1 MITKKQED
9 LEPTFKPTSSTI
21 YEFADYLTDIIIE
34 IDADKYITYLN
45 HKGCEVFSIKFDDL
59 NREKIRFF
67 DYIASYD
74 RDKLDKHLNDLFM
87 GIIKNPVSIDCDA
100 IKLNRYLFAI
110 HIHATIITFPDN
122 SPRIRIIASQ
132 DQNIETKNLYV
143 IDTLIRIGTFTNTLN
158 EYFESFLS
166 VITSEFGFSSCGI
179 YLKDEKELIAKLLS
193 YKNIEK
199 KLLTQIVQI
208 HVNDRYYS
216 GVLHDGVPI
225 LLGDIP
231 KDTLGI
237 FETYASLYMFPFFSK
252 GKILGSLL
260 LLSEKRTLISNK
272 EFSIFMTI
280 GQEVGTLIEKM
291 LLEEE
296 LYKLS
301 LFALQSP
308 DSIII
313 TNLNGN
319 IEYINPTFTQLTG
332 YTLEEISGKNITFLL
347 TEEGRGLVN
356 FEDLLQATKNG
367 KIKREYFQNHKKNGE
382 LYWVYA
388 TFSPIINTQGTIT
401 SILSIHENV
410 TELKRYTEVINAIIS
425 SIPAIL
431 IEIDANGIITE
442 FHGQKLKDFNL
453 ADNYAIGKSIRD
465 IFPISTNYI
474 DEALNGGKTRF
485 TIDIELNN
493 QQVFFNVDLIF
504 DKIKGKGAIGLAIDI
519 TEEKLSEMKLIESEK
534 ITALGEF
541 IAGIAHEINNPL
553 SYIKNNSE
561 LITNYYDTYTKFFT
575 HLDQL
580 ISAFNISNDFK
591 SKLAVLKKD
600 LELEYINHEFRDV
613 LKENNVGLEL
623 IQRTVTDLQMYSKMD
638 HEEKAFR
645 KIDINEIITS
655 AIRMISYKE
664 KRRITFEQNLAQDSF
679 IYGQTT
685 RLSQV
690 FLNLIKNASE
700 AITEGGIIRVTSR
713 KIGNHLE
720 INIWDNGTGIDPKIL
735 PRLFKPFFTTKLY
748 GKGTGLGLTISKS
761 IIEEHKG
768 SISVQS
774 ETGKYTEFTILFP
787 LNQLPE
793 HG

>member
-1 MITKKQED
+1 
-9 LEPTFKPTSSTI
+9 
-21 YEFADYLTDIIIE
+21 
-34 IDADKYITYLN
+34 
-45 HKGCEVFSIKFDDL
+45 
-59 NREKIRFF
+59 
-67 DYIASYD
+67 
-74 RDKLDKHLNDLFM
+74 
-87 GIIKNPVSIDCDA
+87 
-100 IKLNRYLFAI
+100 
-110 HIHATIITFPDN
+110 
-122 SPRIRIIASQ
+122 
-132 DQNIETKNLYV
+132 
-143 IDTLIRIGTFTNTLN
+143 
-158 EYFESFLS
+158 
-166 VITSEFGFSSCGI
+166 
-179 YLKDEKELIAKLLS
+179 
-193 YKNIEK
+193 
-199 KLLTQIVQI
+199 
-208 HVNDRYYS
+208 
-216 GVLHDGVPI
+216 
-225 LLGDIP
+225 
-231 KDTLGI
+231 
-237 FETYASLYMFPFFSK
+237 
-252 GKILGSLL
+252 
-260 LLSEKRTLISNK
+260 
-272 EFSIFMTI
+272 
-280 GQEVGTLIEKM
+280 
-291 LLEEE
+291 
-296 LYKLS
+296 
-301 LFALQSP
+301 
-308 DSIII
+308 
-313 TNLNGN
+313 
-319 IEYINPTFTQLTG
+319 
-332 YTLEEISGKNITFLL
+332 
-347 TEEGRGLVN
+347 
-356 FEDLLQATKNG
+356 
-367 KIKREYFQNHKKNGE
+367 
-382 LYWVYA
+382 
-388 TFSPIINTQGTIT
+388 
-401 SILSIHENV
+401 
-410 TELKRYTEVINAIIS
+410 
-425 SIPAIL
+425 
-431 IEIDANGIITE
+431 
-442 FHGQKLKDFNL
+442 
-453 ADNYAIGKSIRD
+453 
-465 IFPISTNYI
+465 
-474 DEALNGGKTRF
+474 
-485 TIDIELNN
+485 
-493 QQVFFNVDLIF
+493 
-504 DKIKGKGAIGLAIDI
+504 
-519 TEEKLSEMKLIESEK
+519 MKLIESEK

-580 ISAFNISNDFK
+580 ISTFNISNDFK